1 MPVAALRRRVAAF
14 ERYIIASVI
23 IFRYNTQ
30 VIQHER
36 KVISLLQVTRK
47 DDRESLENM
56 IRRFNK
62 KVQQSGVLGV
72 ARRKRAFEKPLTKR
86 ATREIAIRKSSRKA
100 AKARQA
106 LYR

>member
-1 MPVAALRRRVAAF
+1 MI
-14 ERYIIASVI
+14 Y
-23 IFRYNTQ
+23 
-30 VIQHER
+30 
-36 KVISLLQVTRK
+36 LLQVTRK

-72 ARRKRAFEKPLTKR
+72 ARRKRQFEKPLSKR
-86 ATREIAIRKSSRKA
+86 EQREIAIRKAARKA

>member
-1 MPVAALRRRVAAF
+1 M
-14 ERYIIASVI
+14 I
-23 IFRYNTQ
+23 N
-30 VIQHER
+30 
-36 KVISLLQVTRK
+36 LLQVTRK
-47 DDRESLENM
+47 DDRESLENL

-86 ATREIAIRKSSRKA
+86 EQREIAIRKTARKA
-100 AKARQA
+100 AKAKAA

>member
-1 MPVAALRRRVAAF
+1 MIRL
-14 ERYIIASVI
+14 
-23 IFRYNTQ
+23 TL
-30 VIQHER
+30 HER

-86 ATREIAIRKSSRKA
+86 AQREIAIRKSARKA
-100 AKARQA
+100 AKAKQA

>member
-1 MPVAALRRRVAAF
+1 
-14 ERYIIASVI
+14 
-23 IFRYNTQ
+23 
-30 VIQHER
+30 
-36 KVISLLQVTRK
+36 VISLLQVTRK

-72 ARRKRAFEKPLTKR
+72 ARRKRAFEKPLSKR
-86 ATREIAIRKSSRKA
+86 EQREIAIRKATRKA